1 MSLLLALI
9 AMWALVAILVL
20 RQVALSAASA
30 LVLIFWVVLGVM
42 VPCMLS
48 LWALVPLVA
57 VLLVLNVGGVRRALL
72 TTPVFGL
79 LKKTMPSMSVTER
92 EALEAGT
99 TWWEK
104 ELFSGKPDWNEFAQI
119 GLPQLTSEEQ
129 SFLDN
134 EVSELCSMLNEWDI
148 TNNRK
153 DLPPEAWQYLKDKGF
168 FGLII
173 PKSFGGRE
181 FSHYAQSRIMSK
193 IASRSGT
200 AAVTAMVPN
209 SLGPGELLM
218 NYGTEAQKNR
228 WLPGLAKG
236 LEIPCFGLT
245 GPEAGSDAGS
255 IPDTGIVCKG
265 MHEGQEVLGLRLTF
279 SKRWITLAPVATV
292 VGLAFKLHDPEG
304 LLGDA
309 SKKEYGITCALIP
322 ANHPGMEIGKR
333 HNPGSPFMN
342 GPIFGTDMFIPMDW
356 VIGGAA
362 MAGKGWRMLIEC
374 LGAGRGV
381 SLPAL
386 STASSEVNYRLV
398 GAYARIRRQ
407 FNTEIGKFEGV
418 QEATADIAGTAYTL
432 EAFRQLVTKGL
443 ETGSPSVMTAMAKY
457 HATEMMR
464 KSVEHSMDIVGGRA
478 IQQGPRNF
486 IVYSYHSVP
495 VAITVEGANILTRSL
510 MIFGQGA
517 MRCHPYLFNE
527 MQAMQDEDQAR
538 GIKTFDKL
546 FTAHLGHVFSNI
558 VRTKLLGLTRGHF
571 SSVPANA
578 DDFSARWYQRINLL
592 SASFASMSDVAL
604 AVLGGNLKRRE
615 LLSARLGDIHSQLFI
630 ACAILKYHSAHPRT
644 HAEDVHAEYALT
656 TALSKAQQ
664 ALIEFADNF
673 PVGWVAKLVRLLTLP
688 FGKIVLKP
696 SDDLTRE
703 LGDLMLEDNPVRQHL
718 AQYVYVS
725 HDPDDAAGRVEST
738 YQMLLALGPLWT
750 TWLKNQNKLN
760 GKTIAEKL
768 QDAVSKNIIQ
778 PQDVTRLLE
787 YDARRFDCILT
798 DAFDKL

>member
-9 AMWALVAILVL
+9 AVWALVAILTL

-30 LVLIFWVVLGVM
+30 LVLIFWVVLGAM

-57 VLLVLNVGGVRRALL
+57 VLLVLNVGGLRRALL

-134 EVSELCSMLNEWDI
+134 EVSELCGMLNEWDI
-148 TNNRK
+148 TNNLK

-218 NYGTEAQKNR
+218 NYGTEEQKNR

-236 LEIPCFGLT
+236 TEIPCFGLT

-265 MHEGQEVLGLRLTF
+265 MHEGEEVLGLRLTF

-381 SLPAL
+381 SLPSL
-386 STASSEVNYRLV
+386 STASGEVNYRLV

-486 IVYSYHSVP
+486 LVYSYHSVP

-592 SASFASMSDVAL
+592 SASFASMSDIAL

-630 ACAILKYHSAHPRT
+630 ACSILKYHSAHART
-644 HAEDVHAEYALT
+644 RAEDVHAEYAIT
-656 TALSKAQQ
+656 TALNKAQE
-664 ALIEFADNF
+664 AMIEFSDNF
-673 PVGWVAKLVRLLTLP
+673 PVGWVAKLIRYLTLP
-688 FGKIVLKP
+688 YGKIVLKP
-696 SDDLTRE
+696 TDDLTRE

-725 HDPDDAAGRVEST
+725 HERDDAAGRVEST

-750 TWLKNQNKLN
+750 TWLKNQNKLSGAN
-760 GKTIAEKL
+760 MTEKL

-798 DAFDKL
+798 DAFEKL

>member
-9 AMWALVAILVL
+9 AIWALVAILTL

-30 LVLIFWVVLGVM
+30 LVLIFWVVLGAM

-48 LWALVPLVA
+48 LWALIPLVA
-57 VLLVLNVGGVRRALL
+57 VLLVLNVGGLRRALL

-134 EVSELCSMLNEWDI
+134 EVSELCAMLNEWEI
-148 TNNRK
+148 TSSRK

-218 NYGTEAQKNR
+218 NYGTEEQKNR

-236 LEIPCFGLT
+236 TEIPCFGLT

-322 ANHPGMEIGKR
+322 ASHPGMEIGKR

-386 STASSEVNYRLV
+386 STASGEVNYRLV
-398 GAYARIRRQ
+398 GAYSRIRRQ

-486 IVYSYHSVP
+486 LVYSYHSVP

-546 FTAHLGHVFSNI
+546 FTQHLGHVFSNI

-592 SASFASMSDVAL
+592 SASFASMSDIAL

-644 HAEDVHAEYALT
+644 RAEDVHAEYAIT
-656 TALSKAQQ
+656 TALNKAQQ

-673 PVGWVAKLVRLLTLP
+673 PVGWVAKLVRLITLP

-725 HDPDDAAGRVEST
+725 HEHDDAAGRVEST

-750 TWLKNQNKLN
+750 TWLKNQNKLSGAN
-760 GKTIAEKL
+760 MTEKL

-798 DAFDKL
+798 DAFEKL

>member
-9 AMWALVAILVL
+9 AIWSLIAILTL
-20 RQVALSAASA
+20 RQVALAAASA
-30 LVLIFWVVLGVM
+30 LVAVFWLVLGAL
-42 VPCMLS
+42 VPCLLS
-48 LWALVPLVA
+48 PWALVPLILVI
-57 VLLVLNVGGVRRALL
+57 LVLNVGGLRRAVL
-72 TTPVFGL
+72 TKPVFGI

-104 ELFSGKPDWNEFAQI
+104 ELFSGKPNWNEFAQI
-119 GLPQLTSEEQ
+119 GLPQLSVEEQ

-134 EVSELCSMLNEWDI
+134 EVSQLCEMLNEWDI
-148 TNNRK
+148 YNTRK
-153 DLPPEAWQYLKDKGF
+153 DLPPEAWQFLKDKGF

-173 PKSFGGRE
+173 PKEFGGRE
-181 FSHYAQSRIMSK
+181 FSHYAQSRVMSK

-218 NYGTEAQKNR
+218 NYGTEEQKNR

-236 LEIPCFGLT
+236 TEIPCFGLT

-265 MHEGQEVLGLRLTF
+265 MHEGEEVVGLRLTF

-292 VGLAFKLHDPEG
+292 VGLAFKLYDPEG

-309 SKKEYGITCALIP
+309 NKKEYGITCALIP

-342 GPIFGTDMFIPMDW
+342 GPIFGTDVFIPIDW

-381 SLPAL
+381 SLPSL
-386 STASSEVNYRLV
+386 STASGEVNYRLV

-486 IVYSYHSVP
+486 LVYSYHSVP

-517 MRCHPYLFNE
+517 MRCHPFLFNE

-538 GIKTFDKL
+538 GIRTFDTL
-546 FTAHLGHVFSNI
+546 FTAHLGHVFSNV

-571 SSVPANA
+571 SSVPDNA
-578 DDFSARWYQRINLL
+578 DEFSARWYQRINLL
-592 SASFASMSDVAL
+592 SASFASMSDIAL

-644 HAEDVHAEYALT
+644 RAEDAHAEYALA
-656 TALSKAQQ
+656 TALYKAQQ

-673 PVGWVAKLVRLLTLP
+673 PVGWVSKLIRFLTLP
-688 FGKIVLKP
+688 YGKIVLKP
-696 SDDLTRE
+696 GDDLTRE
-703 LGDLMLEDNPVRQHL
+703 LGDLMLEDNPVRQSF

-725 HDPDDAAGRVEST
+725 HEAEDAAGRVEST

-750 TWLKNQNKLN
+750 TWLKNQNKLSGAN
-760 GKTIAEKL
+760 MAEKL

-778 PQDVTRLLE
+778 PQDVNRLLD
-787 YDARRFDCILT
+787 YDARRFDCVLT